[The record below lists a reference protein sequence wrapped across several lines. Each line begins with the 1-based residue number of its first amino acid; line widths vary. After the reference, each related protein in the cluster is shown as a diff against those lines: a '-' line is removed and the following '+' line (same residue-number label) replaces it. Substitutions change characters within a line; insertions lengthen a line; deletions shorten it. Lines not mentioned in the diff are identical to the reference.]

1 MTEPTGVR
9 AHDEETDTIVDL
21 PRPLVIEVEHEG
33 RKRILR
39 IRMARG
45 TLVKESEAA

>member
-9 AHDEETDTIVDL
+9 VEDDETGKTVDL

-45 TLVKESEAA
+45 TLTKESEAA

>member
-21 PRPLVIEVEHEG
+21 PCPMVVIVDHNG
-33 RKRILR
+33 RKREFR

-45 TLVKESEAA
+45 SLVKQPEAA